1 MTNYEIKQRSEIE
14 NWKKEEPGV
23 VSEIT
28 GYIFQPVSWLVRQII
43 PEKAF
48 QSAIESCNGMS
59 KKLIN
64 FEDFKKE
71 ANISKIED
79 MKNKDLQLC
88 DDMADE
94 IHNWAIGYAMTE
106 GAAAGAGGVFTIAA
120 DIPFII
126 TLAFRTINKIGLCY
140 GFEEKTEADKQRIL
154 QIMSAAGAN
163 TMKEK
168 TLSLATLKAIQVTI
182 AKTTWKKMA
191 QTAATNQFSKEAAIL
206 SMKSLAKQLGVN
218 LTKRKALQVV
228 PAVGAG
234 VGALMNRQF
243 ITDISWAARRTFQ
256 EAWLN
261 EKYDTIEF
269 YDYEEINNNFKR

>member
-1 MTNYEIKQRSEIE
+1 MTNYEKKQCTEIE

-23 VSEIT
+23 VSEVT
-28 GYIFQPVSWLVRQII
+28 GKLFQPISWLVRQII
-43 PEKAF
+43 PEKTF
-48 QSAIESCNGMS
+48 QSAIESANGIS
-59 KKLIN
+59 KKLIGI
-64 FEDFKKE
+64 EDFKKD

-79 MKNKDLQLC
+79 MKNKDLQFC
-88 DDMADE
+88 DKLADE

-106 GAAAGAGGVFTIAA
+106 GAAAGAGGVFTIAV

-140 GFEEKTEADKQRIL
+140 GFEEKTETDKQRVL
-154 QIMSAAGAN
+154 QILSAAGAN

-168 TLSLATLKAIQVTI
+168 TISLATLKAIEVAI

-191 QTAATNQFSKEAAIL
+191 QTAASNRFSKEAAIL
-206 SMKSLAKQLGVN
+206 SIKSLAKQLGIN
-218 LTKRKALQVV
+218 ITKRKALQVV

-243 ITDISWAARRTFQ
+243 ITDIAWAARRTFQ

-261 EKYDTIEF
+261 EKYQTIEF
-269 YDYEEINNNFKR
+269 YNYEEINNNFNS